1 MKYTKIPTN
10 TFQNLQM
17 NAGILLDD
25 FNPETGVI
33 GNIFGATT
41 GGINF
46 TATPAFSDYGEDID
60 NAPKNVLELKRL
72 DSVEATMSGTFAT
85 VSASLAKLLVGAA
98 DIDGTDSTHIIP
110 RKDLETTDF
119 KDVWWVGDYSNIN
132 GEDNGGFCAVH
143 LMNALSTGGFQ
154 IQSTDKGKGQF
165 AFTFMGHFSLA
176 EQDKVPYEIYIK
188 AGGGETHDENH
199 DENPN
204 EEGGEG

>member
-119 KDVWWVGDYSNIN
+119 KDVWWVGDKA
-132 GEDNGGFCAVH
+132 NGGFVAIH
-143 LMNALSTGGFQ
+143 LINALSSEGF
-154 IQSTDKGKGQF
+154 SLKTEKAGKGQ
-165 AFTFMGHFSLA
+165 TDVTLTGYVSLA
-176 EQDKVPYEIYIK
+176 EQNKVPMEFYSID
-188 AGGGETHDENH
+188 GEES
-199 DENPN
+199 E
-204 EEGGEG
+204 